1 MAGTTRTVDLIA
13 KSFDLNQ
20 RRKYELVFEGTK
32 IVDLY
37 FKPITRADRKRAMNL
52 AGSEDALLISTQ
64 MLVQLAELE
73 DGTKAFHKADAPNLQ
88 RELPE
93 KVLNDLELFMFDIKL
108 NIDQAKNELSGIT
121 G

>member
-1 MAGTTRTVDLIA
+1 MAPSTRTVDLIA

-20 RRKYELVFEGTK
+20 RRKYELEIEGVK
-32 IVDLY
+32 VIDLY

-73 DGTKAFHKADAPNLQ
+73 DGTKAFLPADIAKMH
-88 RELPE
+88 REWPE
-93 KVLNDLELFMFDIKL
+93 KVLNDIELFLFEIKL
-108 NIDQAKNELSGIT
+108 DVDTAKND
-121 G
+121 